1 MKRGFKTKTTP
12 AKVELLLEDDTVEE
26 VRRPLLT
33 LQQVMGRVFEK
44 AVENVPLAKANVN
57 STDEMEIDS
66 EDNHYLTKALGYQ
79 RSSQSSND
87 TLLRP
92 ADAELLAQHIEEREI
107 HSFYRLVSRT
117 VQLLGLLSHLRRA
130 HSMPDLPEV
139 ELSLIHI

>member
-1 MKRGFKTKTTP
+1 
-12 AKVELLLEDDTVEE
+12 
-26 VRRPLLT
+26 
-33 LQQVMGRVFEK
+33 MGRVFEK

-107 HSFYRLVSRT
+107 HSFYRLVSRI
-117 VQLLGLLSHLRRA
+117 VQLLGLL
-130 HSMPDLPEV
+130 
-139 ELSLIHI
+139 